1 MKIVF
6 VLPDMPGGGSER
18 VVAMLAN
25 EYVQR
30 GYEVD
35 ILLFAG
41 NRTVYPL
48 NQQVKVYIAG
58 EASGGNPL
66 IRLKRLIKMRKY
78 YKENRNCYIFS
89 FCVMGTVFS
98 VLAAAGIPHR
108 LLVSERNDPTRIPH
122 QRLRN
127 WAYRK
132 AERLIF
138 QTEDMKRCFP
148 EDIRKKSCV
157 IPNPVAGEMPDP
169 FCGERKKWVVSVA
182 RLQPQKNHKLLLD
195 AFAEFTKEYPEYQLH
210 LFGIGELEEEL
221 RKRAK
226 QLKIEDKVIF
236 RGFSSNVK
244 EEIWDSAMFV
254 LSSDYEGI
262 SNSMIEALAMGIPVI
277 STDCPVGGSKTYIQD
292 GVSGIL
298 TPVGDAQSLSNAM
311 KRVAGD
317 PELARKLSLNGAKI
331 KETYKLKKIADRFLE
346 EAGIAGNADSMHG
359 D

>member
-18 VVAMLAN
+18 VVALLAN

-30 GYEVD
+30 GYQVA

-41 NRTVYPL
+41 KQVVYPL
-48 NQQVKVYIAG
+48 DERVEVFIAG
-58 EASGGNPL
+58 DASDGNPL
-66 IRLKRLIKMRKY
+66 VMFRRLTKMRRFY
-78 YKENRNCYIFS
+78 RENSGCYIFS

-98 VLAAAGIPHR
+98 ALAVAGIPHR
-108 LLVSERNDPTRIPH
+108 MLVSERNDPTRISH

-127 WAYRK
+127 WSYGK
-132 AERLIF
+132 AEKLIL
-138 QTEDMKRCFP
+138 QTEDVKKCFP
-148 EDIRKKSCV
+148 EKLRSRSVV
-157 IPNPVAGEMPDP
+157 IPNPVSEGMPEP
-169 FCGERKKWVVSVA
+169 FRGERKKQIVSVA

-195 AFAEFTKEYPEYQLH
+195 AFADFVKEYPEYELH
-210 LFGIGELEEEL
+210 LFGIGELEGDL
-221 RKRAK
+221 RRQAKR
-226 QLKIEDKVIF
+226 LGIEQKVIF

-262 SNSMIEALAMGIPVI
+262 SNSMIEALAMGVPVI

-298 TPVGDAQSLSNAM
+298 TPVGDAKALSEAM
-311 KRVAGD
+311 KKVAGNPD
-317 PELARKLSLNGAKI
+317 LAKKLSLNGAKI
-331 KETYKLKKIADRFLE
+331 RETYKLKIIADRFLE
-346 EAGIAGNADSMHG
+346 EAGI
-359 D
+359 

>member
-1 MKIVF
+1 MNIKIVF
-6 VLPDMPGGGSER
+6 VLPNMSGGGSER

-30 GYEVD
+30 GYAVD

-41 NRTVYPL
+41 NQIAYPL
-48 NQQVKVYIAG
+48 DQCVQVYIAG

-66 IRLKRLIKMRKY
+66 IQMKRLIKMRKY
-78 YKENRNCYIFS
+78 YKKNRDCYIFS

-108 LLVSERNDPTRIPH
+108 MLVSERNDPTRISH

-132 AERLIF
+132 AEKLIF
-138 QTEDMKRCFP
+138 QTEDMRKCFP
-148 EDIRKKSCV
+148 KDIREKSCV
-157 IPNPVAGEMPDP
+157 IPNPVSEGMPEP
-169 FCGERKKWVVSVA
+169 FRGERKKQVVSVA
-182 RLQPQKNHKLLLD
+182 RFQPQKNHKLLLN
-195 AFAEFTKEYPEYQLH
+195 AFAEFIKEYPEYQLH
-210 LFGIGELEEEL
+210 LFGVGELEDDL
-221 RKRAK
+221 HRQAR
-226 QLKIEDKVIF
+226 QLEIADKVIF

-262 SNSMIEALAMGIPVI
+262 SNSMIEALAMGVPVI

-292 GVSGIL
+292 GVNGIL
-298 TPVGDAQSLSNAM
+298 TPVGDVERLSKAM

-317 PELARKLSLNGAKI
+317 SEFASKLSINGAKI
-331 KETYKLKKIADRFLE
+331 KENFKLKKIADRFVE
-346 EAGIAGNADSMHG
+346 EAGIVSTGVH
-359 D
+359 